1 MNNDDIMSMT
11 PAELREYMISV
22 GEPAYR
28 AKQVFSW
35 ISRGVFPEE
44 MTNLPLPLREKLAAG
59 GYRMP
64 RILTRQDSKDGETS
78 KYLFA
83 LVDGE
88 CVESVLMRHGY
99 GTSLCISSQVGCRM
113 GCAFCA
119 STRAGRVRDLLPS
132 EMIGQIAA
140 AGRDSGERVDKVVVM
155 GIGEP
160 LDNYENVVKF
170 LRLLN
175 EKDGLGIGLRNVSLS
190 TCGLV
195 PEIKKL
201 ADEGLPVTL
210 SVSLHAYSDEKRREL
225 MPVARKYPLD
235 ALMEACRYY
244 FEKTGRRISFEYTL
258 IAGKND
264 SPEDARGIVSLLR
277 EKMGY
282 PSHVNLI
289 LLNEVK
295 ETGLRRP
302 TGDMAAK
309 FAEMLVSMGQNATV
323 RRSLGGDIEG
333 ACGQLRRTREADRS
347 GKENFTKG

>member
-140 AGRDSGERVDKVVVM
+140 AGRDSGERVDKVVIM

-210 SVSLHAYSDEKRREL
+210 SVSLHAYSDERRREL

-235 ALMEACRYY
+235 ALMGACRYY

-302 TGDMAAK
+302 AGDMAAK

>member
-302 TGDMAAK
+302 AGDMAAK

>member
-1 MNNDDIMSMT
+1 M
-11 PAELREYMISV
+11 
-22 GEPAYR
+22 
-28 AKQVFSW
+28 
-35 ISRGVFPEE
+35 
-44 MTNLPLPLREKLAAG
+44 
-59 GYRMP
+59 
-64 RILTRQDSKDGETS
+64 
-78 KYLFA
+78 
-83 LVDGE
+83 
-88 CVESVLMRHGY
+88 
-99 GTSLCISSQVGCRM
+99 
-113 GCAFCA
+113 
-119 STRAGRVRDLLPS
+119 
-132 EMIGQIAA
+132 
-140 AGRDSGERVDKVVVM
+140 
-155 GIGEP
+155 
-160 LDNYENVVKF
+160 
-170 LRLLN
+170 
-175 EKDGLGIGLRNVSLS
+175 
-190 TCGLV
+190 
-195 PEIKKL
+195 
-201 ADEGLPVTL
+201 TL

-302 TGDMAAK
+302 AGDMAAK

>member
-1 MNNDDIMSMT
+1 MNDNDIMSMT
-11 PAELREYMISV
+11 PAELREYMVSA
-22 GEPAYR
+22 GEAPYR
-28 AKQVFSW
+28 AGQVFSW
-35 ISRGVFPEE
+35 IHRGAFPEE
-44 MTNLPLPLREKLAAG
+44 MTNLPGSLREKLASG
-59 GYRMP
+59 EYRMP

-78 KYLFA
+78 KYL
-83 LVDGE
+83 LSLIDGE
-88 CVESVLMRHGY
+88 CVEAVLMRHDY

-132 EMIGQIAA
+132 EMIGQVAA
-140 AGRDSGERVDKVVVM
+140 VSRDAGERVDKIVIM

-160 LDNYENVVKF
+160 LDNYDNVTRF

-201 ADEGLPVTL
+201 AREGLPVTL

-225 MPVARKYPLD
+225 MPVARKYSID
-235 ALMEACRYY
+235 SLMEACRYY
-244 FEKTGRRISFEYTL
+244 FEQTGRRVSFEYTL
-258 IAGKND
+258 ISGKND
-264 SPEDARGIVSLLR
+264 SPEDARGLAALLK
-277 EKMGY
+277 EKMRY

-302 TGDMAAK
+302 DRARAAR
-309 FAEMLVSMGQNATV
+309 FAKMLNGMGQNATV

-333 ACGQLRRTREADRS
+333 ACGQLRRAREADRAAE
-347 GKENFTKG
+347 ENFTKE